1 MNKSKTKKN
10 KGTHKYSKKYRK
22 NGKNLSNKCKR
33 MKSVMYEIQKMQRIT
48 EEVRL
53 NNVKL
58 SNKQDK
64 NIDKKDKNSDKKDKN
79 RDKKDKKK

>member
-22 NGKNLSNKCKR
+22 NGRSISNKCKR
-33 MKSVMYEIQKMQRIT
+33 MKSVSYELNKMQRIT

-53 NNVKL
+53 NNLKL
-58 SNKQDK
+58 SNK
-64 NIDKKDKNSDKKDKN
+64 NGDKNSDKKK
-79 RDKKDKKK
+79 